1 MKLRDP
7 QLLARLME
15 DADDG
20 QGISQRELAIAAGW
34 RSHTYM
40 QRLLRGEATNL
51 KAQPA
56 ARIAKRLRVPIDL
69 LFVTKLS
76 TDTAQTKQRRRAAA

>member
-7 QLLARLME
+7 QLLARLMQ

-20 QGISQRELAIAAGW
+20 QGISQRELSIAAGW

-40 QRLLRGEATNL
+40 QRLLRGEASNL
-51 KAQPA
+51 KPQPA

-76 TDTAQTKQRRRAAA
+76 SDTAQNVKRKKAA

>member
-7 QLLARLME
+7 QLLARLMA

-20 QGISQRELAIAAGW
+20 QGISQRELSIAAGW

-40 QRLLRGEATNL
+40 QRLLKGEATNL
-51 KAQPA
+51 KPQPA

-76 TDTAQTKQRRRAAA
+76 SDATQTVKRKRAA

>member
-7 QLLARLME
+7 QLLARLMQ

-20 QGISQRELAIAAGW
+20 AGISQRELAIAAGW
-34 RSHTYM
+34 RSHSYM
-40 QRLLRGEATNL
+40 ARLLRGEATNL
-51 KAQPA
+51 KPQPA

-76 TDTAQTKQRRRAAA
+76 TDTAQPARRRSAA

>member
-34 RSHTYM
+34 RSHTYVA
-40 QRLLRGEATNL
+40 RLIKGDATNL
-51 KAQPA
+51 KPQPA

-76 TDTAQTKQRRRAAA
+76 SDTVQPAKRKRAA

>member
-20 QGISQRELAIAAGW
+20 QGISQRELSIAAGW

-40 QRLLRGEATNL
+40 QRLLKGEATNL
-51 KAQPA
+51 KPQPA

-76 TDTAQTKQRRRAAA
+76 SDTAQTMKRRRAA

>member
-7 QLLARLME
+7 QLLARLMA

-20 QGISQRELAIAAGW
+20 HGISQRELSIAAGW

-40 QRLLRGEATNL
+40 QRLLKGEATNL
-51 KAQPA
+51 KPQPA

-76 TDTAQTKQRRRAAA
+76 SDTAQSKQRRRAA